1 MGRTKTDEMLS
12 ALRAEKVDTWFDLG
26 LLIDRVR
33 EDRDVPGPRVS
44 GDFDAFKREVACGI
58 AFVNFYYSVDGVS
71 MEIAKHARAF
81 RNILPQARI
90 HYIAGEFTDFAD
102 NVIDVN
108 SQWHRIE
115 AMNGFDACPLY
126 RDFFERKLERGA
138 PLYNALIR
146 RFWEAALALC
156 ERLGEIVE
164 RNDIRL
170 LYMANVCSN
179 PGNPALALAAVLVS
193 EYLRIPVINN
203 CHDFFWEGGHGEV
216 EREVQGIPRGPR
228 DHFFTNAH
236 VGEVFSI
243 VEMLYPWDSRSWLTV
258 CINRSQV
265 GTLCERFGLN
275 PAGLAQ
281 IGTAIDVDRYAPLT
295 RRRTTEAWSQ
305 VAETLQSSRS
315 RLQAVAAND
324 VLERGLLGA
333 ERRRPLLIAGRRQT
347 HVDFVH
353 GNLVLLQPTRI
364 IARKRIEMSFRLITR
379 LFDDEEFFATFCN
392 DDSRKL
398 TLLVTGPVALGHDAY
413 LERVVRD
420 FGRCV
425 EKLDPLVRDR
435 VYLALLFSAFDEPA
449 FRECHERPVGMAEL
463 YGVASLVVLPSETE
477 GRGLPIIES
486 AACGVPILT
495 RRYEPKDVF
504 AEVIGES
511 LAREDRLDVN
521 AFSGARFED
530 QTVARIKDRLL
541 TPDREGEMSR
551 HNRRVVIRRYSMEVL
566 TGDLEEI
573 LHRLHLQLQP
583 GKRFLV
589 RAQAALDDFSER
601 VRAGGPQL
609 TALLPAEYREYL
621 PGYGRMGF
629 MLMLKSLIDPSYFR
643 IEEQRLRGMAFAF
656 ARRLMEQCT
665 GDSAESGLAA
675 LAGFY
680 NSVDS
685 LFLYREG
692 EVPIQIDHSLAYRH
706 RNRRHYPYR
715 ELTPQELTGVITL
728 LHREMFGPP
737 ASVMV
742 EEETSHELADWHG
755 MVMRCCGGEI
765 ALDDR
770 DRLRHRL
777 GENVPIV
784 LFLGA
789 LTEHELEVFV
799 LQTARMRLGL
809 GIHDELSAERRRRID
824 SLALITIIER
834 REALPGGV
842 NAAALEKYLASGVD
856 QELEYL
862 YKRGVCR
869 VVTSDQLSVGIDFRQ
884 LGDEAVN
891 ALVAIRDAGGFVVAL
906 CEQAA
911 MTTDGVALER
921 YHIGRAAD
929 PLTANILGIAEGTGY
944 VQWAPAGLRPTLAY
958 PTPVQTAKGLSEA
971 LRGRRFQ
978 RLCKRLG
985 EDMVLKTLSDDAER
999 RGSPVE
1005 QVLARLA
1012 SSQRSPRRVVE
1023 YQALNGV
1030 YVDGCPW
1037 SGVIATLVTNRP
1049 VHYAI
1054 LSSKKGNQT
1063 VPEFVRQFNQSS
1075 RRRAR
1080 FAWNGGYI
1088 LNAELVGKLGL
1099 PESYIGSPL
1108 GLIVSRGRVLSPPLF
1123 NKPAFVVGEDRSLSI
1138 RRVSCAGGLRAKAVR
1153 AALELGPESRNP
1165 ATPGNAPCFYDLLYA
1180 GVTLPG
1186 DGRTIV
1192 RLVGNRIM
1200 EVHETGPGEEVPIL
1214 PVGLVFS
1221 FPAGALPTDWKK
1233 GRALT
1238 LEVSGLAGVDAAV
1251 EAGPMLLENGEICI
1265 DMELEGWKTHN
1276 SIATQAARL
1285 DYLDM
1290 RGPKIAIGLDGDGKL
1305 TGLAVN
1311 GRIRESVGATHV
1323 EMAEILRRGDMRNAM
1338 GFDPGG
1344 SATLVVGTEPLNISP
1359 YNRDYERNVYALPPQ
1374 PRAVANAIVCY

>member
-1 MGRTKTDEMLS
+1 MGRTQTDEMLL

-33 EDRDVPGPRVS
+33 ENRDVPGPRVP
-44 GDFDAFKREVACGI
+44 GDLEAFKREVECGI
-58 AFVNFYYSVDGVS
+58 TFVNFYYSVDGVS

-81 RNILPQARI
+81 RDLLPQVRL
-90 HYIAGEFTDFAD
+90 HYVAGEFTDLAD

-108 SQWHRIE
+108 SQWHCIE

-126 RDFFERKLERGA
+126 RDFFERKLERGG
-138 PLYNALIR
+138 PLYNELIR
-146 RFWEAALALC
+146 RFWDSTLALC
-156 ERLGEIVE
+156 ELLGEVVE
-164 RNDIRL
+164 SNDIRL
-170 LYMANVCSN
+170 LYLANVCSN
-179 PGNPALALAAVLVS
+179 PGNPALALAVVLVS
-193 EYLRIPVINN
+193 EYLRIPVVNN
-203 CHDFFWEGGHGEV
+203 CHDFFWEGGHSEV
-216 EREVQGIPRGPR
+216 EREVRSIPRGPR
-228 DHFFTNAH
+228 DHFFRNAQ

-258 CINRSQV
+258 CINRGQV
-265 GTLCERFGLN
+265 DTLGKRFGLN

-295 RRRTTEAWSQ
+295 RRRTTEAWNQ
-305 VAETLQSSRS
+305 VAEILRVSRS
-315 RLQAVAAND
+315 RLQAVAANE

-333 ERRRPLLIAGRRQT
+333 KRRRPLLIARRRQT

-364 IARKRIEMSFRLITR
+364 IARKQIEMSFRLITR
-379 LFDDEEFFATFCN
+379 LFKDEEFFATFCN

-398 TLLVTGPVALGHDAY
+398 TLLITGPVALGHDAY
-413 LERVVRD
+413 LERLVRD
-420 FGRCV
+420 FARCV
-425 EKLDPLVRDR
+425 EKLDPFVRDR
-435 VYLALLFSAFDEPA
+435 IYFALLFSAFDEPA
-449 FRECHERPVGMAEL
+449 FREHHERPVGMAEL
-463 YGVASLVVLPSETE
+463 YNVASLVVLPSETE

-486 AACGVPILT
+486 AACGAPILT
-495 RRYEPKDVF
+495 RRYEPREVF
-504 AEVIGES
+504 AEVVGES

-521 AFSGARFED
+521 TFSGARFED

-551 HNRRVVIRRYSMEVL
+551 HNRLVVIRRYSMEVL
-566 TGDLEEI
+566 TGDLEAI
-573 LHRLHLQLQP
+573 LQRLHLQLQP
-583 GKRFLV
+583 GKRSLA
-589 RAQAALDDFSER
+589 RARSALDDFAEQVSS
-601 VRAGGPQL
+601 GGRQL

-643 IEEQRLRGMAFAF
+643 VEEQRLRGMAFAF
-656 ARRLMEQCT
+656 ARRLMELSAR
-665 GDSAESGLAA
+665 DSVASGLATRA
-675 LAGFY
+675 EFY

-685 LFLYREG
+685 FFLYRAG
-692 EVPIQIDHSLAYRH
+692 EIPIQIDHSLAYRH

-728 LHREMFGPP
+728 LHRQMFGPP

-742 EEETSHELADWHG
+742 EKETSHELTDWHG
-755 MVMRCCGGEI
+755 MVLRCCGGEI

-770 DRLRHRL
+770 DRLRRRL
-777 GENVPIV
+777 GENVPIA

-799 LQTARMRLGL
+799 LQTVRMRLGL
-809 GIHDELSAERRRRID
+809 GIHDELSPERLSRID
-824 SLALITIIER
+824 PLAVITIIER

-842 NAAALEKYLASGVD
+842 NADALEKYLAGVAD
-856 QELEYL
+856 RELEL
-862 YKRGVCR
+862 LHQRGVCR
-869 VVTSDQLSVGIDFRQ
+869 VVASDQRSVGIDFRQ
-884 LGDEAVN
+884 LGNDALN

-911 MTTDGVALER
+911 MTTDGVTLER
-921 YHIGRAAD
+921 YHIGQAAD
-929 PLTANILGIAEGTGY
+929 PLTANILGIAQGSGF

-958 PTPVQTAKGLSEA
+958 PTPVQTAKGLSET

-978 RLCKRLG
+978 RLCRSLG
-985 EDMVLKTLSDDAER
+985 EDVVLRKLSDDAER
-999 RGSPVE
+999 HGSPVE
-1005 QVLARLA
+1005 EVLARL
-1012 SSQRSPRRVVE
+1012 SSSRRSPRRVVE
-1023 YQALNGV
+1023 YRSLNGV
-1030 YVDGCPW
+1030 YGDGFPW

-1049 VHYAI
+1049 VRYMI

-1063 VPEFVRQFNQSS
+1063 VPQFVRQFNQSS

-1138 RRVSCAGGLRAKAVR
+1138 RRVSCAGGLRAKGVR

-1165 ATPGNAPCFYDLLYA
+1165 VTPGNAPCFYDLLYA

-1200 EVHETGPGEEVPIL
+1200 EVRETASGEEVPIL

-1238 LEVSGLAGVDAAV
+1238 LEISGLVGVEAAV

-1265 DMELEGWKTHN
+1265 DMEFEGWKTHN
-1276 SIATQAARL
+1276 SIVTQAARL

-1290 RGPKIAIGLDGDGKL
+1290 RGPKIAIGLDADGKL

-1311 GRIRESVGATHV
+1311 GRIRESVGATHE
-1323 EMAEILRRGDMRNAM
+1323 EMAEILQRGEIRNAM

-1359 YNRDYERNVYALPPQ
+1359 YNHDYERNVYALPPQ